1 MRNDANSI
9 GIRVDF
15 FLVARFGR
23 GGVTFLEA
31 RYGHILIAEIDA
43 NSVVKITGLQGYTG
57 C

>member
-31 RYGHILIAEIDA
+31 RYGHLLIAEIDA